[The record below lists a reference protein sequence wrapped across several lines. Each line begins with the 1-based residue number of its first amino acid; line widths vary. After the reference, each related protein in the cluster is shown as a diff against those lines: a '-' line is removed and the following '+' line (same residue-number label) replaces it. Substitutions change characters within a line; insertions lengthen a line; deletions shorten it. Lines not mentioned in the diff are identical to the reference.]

1 MYVVGFTHKIP
12 QRKRDKVTIKVWH
25 IKEDVS
31 LLPHD
36 FTIFWFL
43 WVGLSFFHFYFPSPY
58 FAYEHL
64 DNCTLT
70 TTKISVFRKPTIL
83 VLKALHTMRKNLPK
97 TLDQLIFC
105 KYTLVFCKCSQIY

>member
-1 MYVVGFTHKIP
+1 VYVVGFTHKIP
-12 QRKRDKVTIKVWH
+12 QQKRDKVTIKVWH

-64 DNCTLT
+64 D
-70 TTKISVFRKPTIL
+70 I
-83 VLKALHTMRKNLPK
+83 
-97 TLDQLIFC
+97 DQ
-105 KYTLVFCKCSQIY
+105 